1 MCGGG
6 TGRQHEKRETTGDKA
21 GDKNPERKRQRSKD
35 RDGQRAPERTGWE
48 AGVMNTETGVVVDQ
62 TQKETATRLFWE
74 SRSSHT
80 SQVFVGEDMVP

>member
-1 MCGGG
+1 MEGIQEDSMRR
-6 TGRQHEKRETTGDKA
+6 GRQLGTKRET
-21 GDKNPERKRQRSKD
+21 NPERKQQRSKD
-35 RDGQRAPERTGWE
+35 RDGQRVPERTGWGT
-48 AGVMNTETGVVVDQ
+48 GVMNTETGVVVDQ